1 MKNSTFRTWK
11 VWEVDKLEGMREI
24 GYALSGCYQSFLNFV
39 IFEGEKVSVNNFYFV
54 AHPHD
59 PELPVLC
66 RVFRIQPYNPEMEL
80 GRTGPLAGKKRHKA
94 DYGKKLEYVIGFAE
108 ILGYYDKGGK
118 WRMMEAAPSPWDT
131 IYEPTEDAL
140 KQFLLRQQFAQDAL
154 IAEIGKFRGTS
165 IPVYFDLNA
174 VAKAHMFVGGMTRS
188 GKSSF
193 IINLIA
199 HSSNLSP
206 RPHFVIFDRRGEY
219 GALKKYDAKIIPYT
233 SLTPPILDP
242 NLIVVKLGLKRTE
255 KDVVTQAVRELLDEE
270 SKLSREAIISK
281 AEKIIRA
288 GALIKKAETQD
299 KAIESIKWIMD
310 TRGEFIESSQEP
322 LDIIQ
327 KIMESPC
334 VIVDFSVDTDIESQ
348 QRTATNII
356 NSIRLYAMDR
366 KTIGDFACILAVEEA
381 QYLCPEKGFEIAD
394 LPAQSQAKAS
404 FVETISQAGG
414 YNVGL
419 IVMTQ
424 RPAYVTKSV
433 LSQCNSIAC
442 FRLKS
447 GNDQDAIANYT
458 EYGSE
463 RLTEYLPGLADH
475 EAMLWGMAIPT
486 PFPVIAEIKVTDYPQ
501 KAAVFAKQA
510 WERMQN
516 KGK

>member
-1 MKNSTFRTWK
+1 
-11 VWEVDKLEGMREI
+11 MREI
-24 GYALSGCYQSFLNFV
+24 GYALSGCYQSFLSFV
-39 IFEGEKVSVNNFYFV
+39 VFEGEKVSVNNFYFI

-80 GRTGPLAGKKRHKA
+80 GRTGPLAGKKRRKA

-108 ILGYYDKGGK
+108 ILGYYDREGK
-118 WRMMEAAPSPWDT
+118 WRMMEVAPSPWDAV
-131 IYEPTEDAL
+131 YEPTEDAL

-154 IAEIGKFRGTS
+154 IVEIGKFRGTK

-199 HSSNLSP
+199 HSSNLNP
-206 RPHFVIFDRRGEY
+206 RPRFVIFDRRGEY
-219 GALKKYDAKIIPYT
+219 GALRKYGAEMIPYT
-233 SLTPPILDP
+233 KFTPPILDP
-242 NLIVVKLGLKRTE
+242 KLIVEKLGLKRTE
-255 KDVVTQAVRELLDEE
+255 KDAVTQAIQELLEGE
-270 SKLSREAIISK
+270 SKPSRETILSK
-281 AEKIIRA
+281 TEEIIRK
-288 GALIKKAETQD
+288 GALIKKTETQE
-299 KAIESIKWIMD
+299 KAIESIKWILN
-310 TRGEFIESSQEP
+310 TRGEFIDSSQEP

-327 KIMESPC
+327 KIAKSPC
-334 VIVDFSVDTDIESQ
+334 IIVDFSVDTDVESQ
-348 QRTATNII
+348 QRTATSII
-356 NSIRLYAMDR
+356 DSIRMHAMDR
-366 KTIGDFACILAVEEA
+366 KAVGDFACILAVEEA

-394 LPAQSQAKAS
+394 SPAQSKAKAS
-404 FVETISQAGG
+404 FVETISQSGG

-419 IVMTQ
+419 VVMTQ

-433 LSQCNSIAC
+433 LSQCNSVAC

-447 GNDQDAIANYT
+447 GNDQEAISDYT

-463 RLTEYLPGLADH
+463 RLTDYLPGLSDH

-516 KGK
+516 KGDKKS

>member
-1 MKNSTFRTWK
+1 MK
-11 VWEVDKLEGMREI
+11 EI
-24 GYALSGCYQSFLNFV
+24 GYALSGCHQSFLNFV
-39 IFEGEKVSVNNFYFV
+39 IFEGEKVSVNNFYFI

-66 RVFRIQPYNPEMEL
+66 RVFRVQPYNPEMEL
-80 GRTGPLAGKKRHKA
+80 GRTGPLAGKKRRKA

-118 WRMMEAAPSPWDT
+118 WRMMEAAPAPWDA

-154 IAEIGKFRGTS
+154 IVEIGKFRGTS

-193 IINLIA
+193 IINLVA
-199 HSSNLSP
+199 HSSKLNP
-206 RPHFVIFDRRGEY
+206 RPRFVILDRRGEY
-219 GALKKYDAKIIPYT
+219 GALKKYGAEIIPYT
-233 SLTPPILDP
+233 NFTPPILDP
-242 NLIVVKLGLKRTE
+242 NLIVVKLGLKRSE
-255 KDVVTQAVRELLDEE
+255 KDAVIQAVRDILDEE
-270 SKLSREAIISK
+270 SKLSQETILSK
-281 AEKIIRA
+281 AEEIIR
-288 GALIKKAETQD
+288 GGGLIKKAETQD
-299 KAIESIKWIMD
+299 KAIESIKWALN
-310 TRGEFIESSQEP
+310 TKGEFIDSSQEP
-322 LDIIQ
+322 QDVIQ
-327 KIMESPC
+327 KIAESPC
-334 VIVDFSVDTDIESQ
+334 VVIDFSVDTDIESQ

-356 NSIRLYAMDR
+356 NSIRRQAMDR
-366 KTIGDFACILAVEEA
+366 KAIGDFACILAVEEA

-394 LPAQSQAKAS
+394 SPEQSRAKAS

-433 LSQCNSIAC
+433 LSQCNSISC

-447 GNDQDAIANYT
+447 GNDQEAIADYT

-486 PFPVIAEIKVTDYPQ
+486 PFPVIAEIRVTDYPQ

-516 KGK
+516 KGKQP